1 MYKNVQLISSFEWP
15 AFRSV
20 AKCVFDR
27 ASVHTEN
34 ASSGTSFAPEQNCSA
49 LLLKVERPVS
59 DRFLKRSEPSLNT
72 FFGAEIA
79 TEPRIGKF

>member
-1 MYKNVQLISSFEWP
+1 MKQ
-15 AFRSV
+15 SV
-20 AKCVFDR
+20 ANCVFNR

-59 DRFLKRSEPSLNT
+59 DRLQITNEHKTERSPFQLAPITVNRAYIYTQIYTLFL
-72 FFGAEIA
+72 
-79 TEPRIGKF
+79 